1 MEPIPPNERLVPV
14 YVGEE
19 IKYMTPPEYYLYNY
33 GVVRKLGE
41 LAIQDSTQKDAD
53 DE

>member
-19 IKYMTPPEYYLYNY
+19 MIYVSPPEYYRYY
-33 GVVRKLGE
+33 GKL
-41 LAIQDSTQKDAD
+41 IQSIGAVALDAV
-53 DE
+53 EEEI